1 MAHNIAYSRTTI
13 IVEIVLIVFLIA
25 GKSKDMV
32 QQKVHQDIPQLL
44 RKGLVGLAVVEGDV
58 SRFEL

>member
-13 IVEIVLIVFLIA
+13 IVEIVLIEFLIA
-25 GKSKDMV
+25 GKSKDVV
-32 QQKVHQDIPQLL
+32 QQKMHQDIPQLL
-44 RKGLVGLAVVEGDV
+44 HEGLVGLAIVEGDV

>member
-1 MAHNIAYSRTTI
+1 VAHNIAYSRTTI